1 MVNYIDNL
9 SIVHFLIYLVLGI
22 LVKDKY
28 KLILVVSI
36 LWEVSEYMLSNIK
49 YTRDLLIKYW
59 PIPEKYWNEKIDN
72 KVLDIMI
79 NMLGYYIGNQLN
91 S

>member
-1 MVNYIDNL
+1 MDRL
-9 SIVHFLIYLVLGI
+9 HIVHFLIYLFLGI
-22 LVKDKY
+22 IFKNKY
-28 KLILVVSI
+28 ELALLISI
-36 LWEVSEYMLSNIK
+36 LWEVSEYILSNIK

-79 NMLGYYIGNQLN
+79 NMLGYYIGNKFIL
-91 S
+91 